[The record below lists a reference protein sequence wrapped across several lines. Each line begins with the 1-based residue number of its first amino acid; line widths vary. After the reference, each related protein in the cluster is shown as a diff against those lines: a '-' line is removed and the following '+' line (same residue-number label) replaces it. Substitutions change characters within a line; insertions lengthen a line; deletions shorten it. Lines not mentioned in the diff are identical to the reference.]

1 MNLYEYIAVNN
12 SLGANELLKNY
23 GLKPTRSIDEII
35 NRLKI
40 IVRKYKK
47 DALQDISKIHPDK
60 ELISSFNSSNI
71 EDKNFAYA
79 TGRTPN
85 NAEYQIDRSNMPS
98 GDLRDVEG
106 RMEHIDAL
114 KKIAEVKEQMLV
126 DKVNNSRNELDRRIS
141 NTQYGNSPVILLAI
155 GFAVGYMIAK
165 K

>member
-23 GLKPTRSIDEII
+23 GLKPTRSINEII

-47 DALQDISKIHPDK
+47 DALKDISAIHPDK
-60 ELISSFNSSNI
+60 ELLSLFNSSNI
-71 EDKNFAYA
+71 EEKNFAYA
-79 TGRTPN
+79 TGRTPGF
-85 NAEYQIDRSNMPS
+85 EEPVEE
-98 GDLRDVEG
+98 DLQTNKVVDEIR
-106 RMEHIDAL
+106 
-114 KKIAEVKEQMLV
+114 EVKEQMLK
-126 DKVNNSRNELDRRIS
+126 DKIINSRNELDRTIRS
-141 NTQYGNSPVILLAI
+141 SQYGNSPVILLAI

>member
-23 GLKPTRSIDEII
+23 GLKPTRSVKEII
-35 NRLKI
+35 SRLKV

-47 DALQDISKIHPDK
+47 DALQDISTIHPDRS
-60 ELISSFNSSNI
+60 LLNLFNSSDI
-71 EDKNFAYA
+71 KETNFANA
-79 TGRTPN
+79 TGRTPSQSN
-85 NAEYQIDRSNMPS
+85 VIETGGSAYANPPLNDYNQKDVVRQIEEAKKEMLIDK
-98 GDLRDVEG
+98 LRGE
-106 RMEHIDAL
+106 
-114 KKIAEVKEQMLV
+114 KK
-126 DKVNNSRNELDRRIS
+126 DLDRRIS

>member
-23 GLKPTRSIDEII
+23 GLKPTRSVKEII
-35 NRLKI
+35 SRLKV

-47 DALQDISKIHPDK
+47 DALQDISTIHPDRS
-60 ELISSFNSSNI
+60 LLTLFNSSDI
-71 EDKNFAYA
+71 KETNFANA
-79 TGRTPN
+79 TGRTPSQSNANGTPITPIN
-85 NAEYQIDRSNMPS
+85 NDYNQKDVVRQIEEAKKEMLIDK
-98 GDLRDVEG
+98 LRDE
-106 RMEHIDAL
+106 
-114 KKIAEVKEQMLV
+114 KK
-126 DKVNNSRNELDRRIS
+126 DLDRRIS